1 MNIDHSAIN
10 MQNIAIS
17 KLEDPT
23 SPSVFSTSIRITIST
38 VEMEVDLAQFFA
50 TQNISYNSAK
60 NDDVTTPETSR
71 TLTEA
76 GAKAVAAPNRER
88 QIAAVF
94 MVGDKTA
101 RVLV

>member
-17 KLEDPT
+17 KREDPT
-23 SPSVFSTSIRITIST
+23 SLFILSLNKDNFST

-60 NDDVTTPETSR
+60 NDDDRINITHLDRSR
-71 TLTEA
+71 SKGSGSA
-76 GAKAVAAPNRER
+76 
-88 QIAAVF
+88 
-94 MVGDKTA
+94 D
-101 RVLV
+101 

>member
-60 NDDVTTPETSR
+60 NDVTTPETSR

-76 GAKAVAAPNRER
+76 GAKAVAAPIRER